1 MITAVNE
8 WAMTKNRPP
17 WRHPLPSIK
26 RALEEKTRGRVFQT
40 DVDRPPRPDSVTEA
54 EWADFEKR
62 ARFDTLF
69 FDYEVS
75 DG

>member
-1 MITAVNE
+1 
-8 WAMTKNRPP
+8 
-17 WRHPLPSIK
+17 
-26 RALEEKTRGRVFQT
+26 VFQT